1 MSARQNRYFVG
12 AVLTTVGLLAT
23 GCSSG
28 STSPSGG
35 NTNAATKGGSKTAVE
50 LIVGV
55 NGSPFY
61 EAMACGA
68 KAEAKSLGVSLKVGA
83 PSTFA
88 PAQQLPILDA
98 SIAAHPKA
106 IILVPTD
113 PTGLN
118 SAAQQVVQAGIK
130 LITADQTLSNTSG
143 VSTQILSDN
152 VAGGEQAAD
161 KLAAELGGKGKVLVL
176 TTQPGQV
183 TSQDQRANGFIK
195 GLKKHPGIE
204 YVGAQYS
211 NDEPSKTASQV
222 TAELSRYPDLA
233 GIFATNDQGGIGA
246 ASGLASAHAAGKVKL
261 FAYDAS
267 ISQVQ
272 SLQNGS
278 IQGLVAQ
285 DPRTEGMDAV
295 KYAVAAANGKSVP
308 KKVETATKLLA
319 PSTPTATLKK
329 YEYKG
334 SC

>member
-1 MSARQNRYFVG
+1 MRTRQNRYFVG
-12 AVLTTVGLLAT
+12 ALLTTIGLLAT

-28 STSPSGG
+28 SSSASGG
-35 NTNAATKGGSKTAVE
+35 SNNAGTKGGKTTVE

-68 KAEAKSLGVSLKVGA
+68 KAEASSLGVSLKVGA
-83 PSTFA
+83 PSSFA

-113 PTGLN
+113 PTALN
-118 SAAQQVVQAGIK
+118 SAAQQVTQAGIK
-130 LITADQTLSNTSG
+130 LVTADQTLSNTSG
-143 VSTQILSDN
+143 VSTQILSNN
-152 VAGGEQAAD
+152 VAGGAQAAD
-161 KLAAELGGKGKVLVL
+161 AMATKLGGKGKVLVL

-183 TSQDQRANGFIK
+183 TSQDQRANGFIDR
-195 GLKKHPGIE
+195 LKKYPGIQ

-211 NDEPSKTASQV
+211 NDEPAKTASQV
-222 TAELSRYPDLA
+222 TAELSRFPKLA

-246 ASGLASAHAAGKVKL
+246 ASGLASAHAVGKVKL

-272 SLQNGS
+272 SLQNGGV
-278 IQGLVAQ
+278 QGLVAQ

-295 KYAVAAANGKSVP
+295 KYAVAAATGKSVP
-308 KKVETATKLLA
+308 KTVETATKLLT
-319 PSTPTATLKK
+319 PSTSTGILKK